1 MPNPIKY
8 TTGSESL
15 ALNKGNFYIGTGDVG
30 KGPSDTTGYFNG
42 ITPASG
48 GYVIY
53 LNREGAPGNLAYHNA
68 LTDSELISFTNK
80 LAGQSYTTVAE
91 CFSYFAGQN
100 DKIVLNFDY
109 EKIKTEGLVFAL
121 DAGFT
126 GAYPTAGTTIYDLSG
141 NDNNCTLT
149 NGITFN
155 SNGSDYDGSGTL
167 TFDGADDY
175 VPFYAPN
182 LGTIATVEMW
192 CKIDGGNYS
201 HKMFMGWGLYDIYC
215 YGGAIGFNTANS
227 DCYGI
232 SLSTVNSLG
241 ITNQW
246 AHYIF
251 EFRTDVSYTNNKIYI
266 NGVLQSLSQLYSSEN
281 PSARNFSGGSG
292 RIASWGAGGYYMPM
306 DCAVFRVYNRSLT
319 QAEITQN
326 YNAQKG
332 RFQNFY
338 TNGNFQFLTAGGAL
352 QNYSQGTVN
361 STTVYP
367 GNNYSLQMPQVQYN
381 TFLSDNYVEVDT
393 SKTYVMTV
401 KNRTLT
407 KGGPGNNVL
416 SGGHTGYITFDSSFR
431 FIDLRNC
438 GGVAN
443 TYLTRDLI
451 PGDAYAYV
459 SNQNNQWMAAG
470 SEYYFRHFMIYPPSH
485 PEFNKPWEYTRIGYP
500 DPEIYYNE
508 VTDIG
513 GGELRIR
520 FSNYNGSSWTTF
532 PNIGYA
538 TPAGPAVMNGVA
550 GGTFSYVFYPTEAA
564 FGSWS
569 TYTSDPFTGEN
580 RNSSTPFRYATKYV
594 SFMHLIN
601 YAVPGGTSPL
611 PIMLFGDV
619 TLEQIK

>member
-1 MPNPIKY
+1 MPQGTKY
-8 TTGSESL
+8 STTPPTSSLKRDNVVLGIAGNLGPTATTGFYSTPIPQYGKYMIIKVSPS
-15 ALNKGNFYIGTGDVG
+15 GIPNFFAPQNNNDLINFAR
-30 KGPSDTTGYFNG
+30 S
-42 ITPASG
+42 
-48 GYVIY
+48 
-53 LNREGAPGNLAYHNA
+53 EGATGPNTGSVDALLSWISSQTNLEVINFEYENIV
-68 LTDSELISFTNK
+68 TDGL
-80 LAGQSYTTVAE
+80 
-91 CFSYFAGQN
+91 
-100 DKIVLNFDY
+100 VLN
-109 EKIKTEGLVFAL
+109 L
-121 DAGFT
+121 DSGFT
-126 GAYPTAGTTIYDLSG
+126 AGYPSTGTALYDLSG
-141 NDNNCTLT
+141 NSNNVTLT
-149 NGITFN
+149 NGIGFVP
-155 SNGSDYDGSGTL
+155 SGSDYDGSGAL
-167 TFDGADDY
+167 RFDGIDDY

-232 SLSTVNSLG
+232 SLNTVNTLG

-281 PSARNFSGGSG
+281 PGARNFSGGSG

-306 DCAVFRVYNRSLT
+306 DCAIFRVYNRALT
-319 QAEITQN
+319 QAEVTQN

-338 TNGNFQFLTAGGAL
+338 PNGNFQFLTAGGAL
-352 QNYSQGTVN
+352 QNFTNGAIAN
-361 STTVYP
+361 NTTKLDGY
-367 GNNYSLQMPQVQYN
+367 NYSCQMTLPQYN
-381 TFLSDNYVEVDT
+381 TFQSNNYVQVDT
-393 SKTYVMTV
+393 TKTYVMTV

-407 KGGPGNNVL
+407 KGGTGNNIL
-416 SGGHTGYITFDSSFR
+416 SGGHTGYITYDSSFR

-443 TYLTRDLI
+443 TYLTRDLN

-459 SNQNNQWMAAG
+459 SNQNNQWYPAN
-470 SEYYFRHFMIYPPSH
+470 SEYYFRHFMIYPPGH
-485 PEFNKPWEYTRIGYP
+485 PEFNKPWEYTRIGFP

-508 VTDIG
+508 ITDIG

-532 PNIGYA
+532 PSIGYA
-538 TPAGPAVMNGVA
+538 TPAGTAVMNGVA
-550 GGTFSYVFYPTEAA
+550 GGTYSYVFYPTEAPY
-564 FGSWS
+564 GSWA

-580 RNSSTPFRYATKYV
+580 RNSGTPFRYATKYIT
-594 SFMHLIN
+594 FMHLVN
-601 YAVPGGTSPL
+601 YAIPGGTSPA
-611 PIMLFGDV
+611 PVMLFGDV
-619 TLEQIK
+619 TLEQVK